1 MEHDKFKL
9 CNQIIDGMWIHI
21 DTQINGV
28 NMFIQLEQATQL
40 KRIADALEVANNE
53 VDRKAR
59 SIGRCGPM

>member
-1 MEHDKFKL
+1 
-9 CNQIIDGMWIHI
+9 MWIHI